1 MPTVSLTEFRTTRKV
16 VAHSGVSVS
25 VLLQGAIAG
34 LQPPWMWLTSSHGLG
49 TWMDCRVE
57 REREPAESKCAPSLL
72 SVVHGVNH
80 LCSGLLRLKPRSP
93 STPSLPTLPWRTE
106 TL

>member
-1 MPTVSLTEFRTTRKV
+1 MRTVSLTEFRTTRKV

-25 VLLQGAIAG
+25 VLLQGAIVG

-72 SVVHGVNH
+72 PGRPWCEPPV
-80 LCSGLLRLKPRSP
+80 LW
-93 STPSLPTLPWRTE
+93 TPAAQTKVSLNPLPAHPAVAD
-106 TL
+106 